1 MLTVL
6 DKNTR
11 AIALYRRMGW
21 KVCGVAEVFDPA
33 KDGSV
38 TARAELLEMRYEGPA
53 EA

>member
-1 MLTVL
+1 MLTVSA
-6 DKNTR
+6 R

-38 TARAELLEMRYEGPA
+38 TARAELLEMRYEGLA